1 MGEKVLIVADD
12 LTGALDSAVGFAA
25 AGRTV
30 RVARHPEG
38 AARVWSEGCDVL
50 AINTGSREVP
60 ADVACAR
67 VSEALSG
74 LNPQD
79 FDIII
84 KKVDSRLKGNVGA
97 ETEVLLAWS
106 GAEQVVAAPAIPT
119 MGRLVE
125 DGSLIGAG
133 VDQPIPIS
141 DRFTSSV
148 TVPDV
153 VSDTDLDRLVQA
165 GRGAL
170 FVGARGLAFALAR
183 ASGVSAPET
192 GALRDPVMIANGSR
206 DPVTTAQISAV
217 EAIAPVLHA
226 PNGVLLGDPSPDGPV
241 ILSIAQGDETI
252 SGAQAAAQF
261 AQSILACV
269 RRCEPASLLICGGES
284 AQAALDL
291 LGVESLQVISELR
304 PGLPLCEVEAPWGP
318 LKIVTK
324 SGGFGDP
331 ALLREVLQ
339 SAQEKL

>member
-1 MGEKVLIVADD
+1 MVEKVLIVADD

-25 AGRTV
+25 AGRAV

-38 AARVWSEGCDVL
+38 AARVWSQGCDVL
-50 AINTGSREVP
+50 AVNTGSREVP
-60 ADVACAR
+60 ADLACAR
-67 VSEALSG
+67 VSEALRG
-74 LNPQD
+74 LSPRD
-79 FDIII
+79 FNVII
-84 KKVDSRLKGNVGA
+84 KKVDSRLKGNVGP
-97 ETEVLLAWS
+97 ETEVLHAWS
-106 GAEQVVAAPAIPT
+106 GAEKVVAAPAIPT
-119 MGRLVE
+119 MGRLVK
-125 DGSLIGAG
+125 DGALTGAG
-133 VDQPIPIS
+133 VEQPIPIS

-153 VSDTDLDRLVQA
+153 GSDADLDRIVQA
-165 GRGAL
+165 NRGAL
-170 FVGARGLAFALAR
+170 WVGARGLAFALAR
-183 ASGVSAPET
+183 ASGVSAPEI

-217 EAIAPVLHA
+217 QAIARVLHA

-252 SGAQAAAQF
+252 AGAQAAAQF

-291 LGVESLQVISELR
+291 LSVESLQVISELR

-324 SGGFGDP
+324 SGGFGDT